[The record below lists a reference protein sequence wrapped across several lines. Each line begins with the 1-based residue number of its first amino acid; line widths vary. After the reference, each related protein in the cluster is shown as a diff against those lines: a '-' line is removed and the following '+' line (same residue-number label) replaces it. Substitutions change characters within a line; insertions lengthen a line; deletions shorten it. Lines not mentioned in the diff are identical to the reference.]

1 MIVSETNRL
10 ITSDLPRR
18 AVANETFKE
27 QSERN
32 NLSFTTKYGQYYI
45 SFYDT
50 SIFTYFL
57 WLQTYNGVENKCL
70 SKYFSQNF
78 RPNLALCNDVLI
90 QAKLSAL
97 MEH

>member
-18 AVANETFKE
+18 AVASVQRANSFKE

-45 SFYDT
+45 SFYDS

-57 WLQTYNGVENKCL
+57 WLQAYNGVKNKCL
-70 SKYFSQNF
+70 SKYFS
-78 RPNLALCNDVLI
+78 
-90 QAKLSAL
+90 
-97 MEH
+97 